1 VFRVRAEGLTAGGS
15 PWTRETT
22 LTAGVFRKRSG
33 NGGRGYPGDARL
45 CEWLHCLLK
54 EHSVLNESAWK
65 HLRGLGVD
73 VKLLLE
79 CLDELCPDVPK
90 EHIPVLKQRVTKAM
104 KMRMKTTKAAAPQTI
119 ADVKFAKAV
128 APKPVPAA
136 SVPKKKAK
144 VHIKELRRPTF
155 QTMFTRLDLEKE
167 EKRSSTKKG
176 KGDNGHHH

>member
-1 VFRVRAEGLTAGGS
+1 
-15 PWTRETT
+15 
-22 LTAGVFRKRSG
+22 
-33 NGGRGYPGDARL
+33 
-45 CEWLHCLLK
+45 
-54 EHSVLNESAWK
+54 
-65 HLRGLGVD
+65 
-73 VKLLLE
+73 
-79 CLDELCPDVPK
+79 
-90 EHIPVLKQRVTKAM
+90 
-104 KMRMKTTKAAAPQTI
+104 MKTTKAAAPQTI